1 LICANDFSSVKTRDS
16 AKLHTVLVLASCC
29 VLVGGAAEARELT
42 QAEAKKLVTISLG
55 EKVSSLPRFGL
66 DPYED
71 KDAEGFYVFEAT
83 AQHPRGGSPVIGQ
96 FAVNKATGDVWRL
109 GICER
114 MSSVALIRERAVIR
128 KRTGIRPDELNRLAA
143 KAPCQP

>member
-1 LICANDFSSVKTRDS
+1 MTSKRSHFFFDRLSAILVSCFVLIGGTAN
-16 AKLHTVLVLASCC
+16 
-29 VLVGGAAEARELT
+29 ARELT
-42 QAEAKKLVTISLG
+42 EAEAKRLVTTSLG
-55 EKVSSLPRFGL
+55 EKVSSLPGFGL
-66 DPYED
+66 DLYQD

-83 AQHPRGGSPVIGQ
+83 AQHPSGGSPVIGQ

-114 MSSVALIRERAVIR
+114 MSSAALIRERAVIG
-128 KRTGIRPDELNRLAA
+128 KRTGIRRDEMQRLAA